1 MELVINRC
9 FGGFSLSK
17 EACERLGCKP
27 HDYADEEHRYAP
39 ELIACVRELGDRAN
53 GLCAK
58 LQIVELSEEVTD
70 WEIDDYD
77 GAESVIYVVNGKIHH
92 A

>member
-17 EACERLGCKP
+17 EACERLGCDP
-27 HDYADEEHRYAP
+27 YDYDEDRCAP

-53 GLCAK
+53 GSCAK

-70 WEIDDYD
+70 WEIDEYD